1 MYGSHGEIKMDPAPA
16 VPPLPASAVAVASM
30 NSWTLNM
37 ARDKADVTAF
47 GDPNKVYVQGL
58 PDIKGTIG
66 GWWDTDETAIFDA
79 ALGELAVYLELS
91 PSTLFPTF
99 LWKGLAWLDAAIDV
113 KATGA
118 VGISGNFVA
127 AAGWTREPV
136 SLTRRAP
143 EGGGGLSVGGVPVNK
158 AA

>member
-1 MYGSHGEIKMDPAPA
+1 MYGSKGEISLDPTGGTA
-16 VPPLPASAVAVASM
+16 AVALASM
-30 NSWTLNM
+30 NAWTLNM

-58 PDIKGTIG
+58 PDIKGTLG
-66 GWWDTDETAIFDA
+66 GWFDTDEMNMFDVALGDVAA
-79 ALGELAVYLELS
+79 ALQLT

-99 LWKGLAWLDAAIDV
+99 LWKGLAWLDAAVDV

-118 VGISGNFVA
+118 ISVSGNFVA

-136 SLTRRAP
+136 GP
-143 EGGGGLSVGGVPVNK
+143 
-158 AA
+158 

>member
-1 MYGSHGEIKMDPAPA
+1 MYGSKGEIKMDPAGGTGA
-16 VPPLPASAVAVASM
+16 AAVAVASM

-58 PDIKGTIG
+58 PDIKGTVG
-66 GWWDTDETAIFDA
+66 GWFDTDDVSIFDV
-79 ALGELAVYLELS
+79 ALGDTSAWLELT
-91 PSTLFPTF
+91 PSSLFPTF

-118 VGISGNFVA
+118 VAISGNFVA
-127 AAGWTREPV
+127 AAGWVREPV
-136 SLTRRAP
+136 
-143 EGGGGLSVGGVPVNK
+143 VP
-158 AA
+158 

>member
-1 MYGSHGEIKMDPAPA
+1 MYGSKGEIAIDPAGGA
-16 VPPLPASAVAVASM
+16 GTTTVPVASM
-30 NSWTLNM
+30 NSWTLSM

-66 GWWDTDETAIFDA
+66 GWFDTDETTIFDV
-79 ALGELAVYLELS
+79 ALGDTSAFLKLT

-99 LWKGLAWLDAAIDV
+99 LWKGLAWLDASIDV

-118 VGISGNFVA
+118 VAVSGNFVA
-127 AAGWTREPV
+127 AAGWTREPI
-136 SLTRRAP
+136 
-143 EGGGGLSVGGVPVNK
+143 VP
-158 AA
+158 

>member
-1 MYGSHGEIKMDPAPA
+1 MYGSKGEIKLDPAPPI
-16 VPPLPASAVAVASM
+16 PPTTPVLQTIASM

-47 GDPNKVYVQGL
+47 QDPNKVYVQGL
-58 PDIKGTIG
+58 PDIKGTVG
-66 GWWDTDETAIFDA
+66 GWFDTDDVTIFDV
-79 ALGELAVYLELS
+79 ALGDVAAFFELT

-99 LWKGLAWLDAAIDV
+99 LWKGLGWLDASIDV

-118 VGISGNFVA
+118 VSISGNFVA

-136 SLTRRAP
+136 GP
-143 EGGGGLSVGGVPVNK
+143 
-158 AA
+158 

>member
-1 MYGSHGEIKMDPAPA
+1 MYGSHGSILMDPAP
-16 VPPLPASAVAVASM
+16 PASPAPPVPVAVASM
-30 NSWTLNM
+30 NAWTLNM

-79 ALGELAVYLELS
+79 ALGEVAVALELV

-99 LWKGLAWLDAAIDV
+99 LWKGLGWLEAAIDV

-118 VGISGNFVA
+118 VAISGNFVA

-136 SLTRRAP
+136 SLVRAP
-143 EGGGGLSVGGVPVNK
+143 EPGGAPFVERRR